1 MAPPGGG
8 ETWKL
13 DLWTARAKEFLT
25 EGRERW
31 QTAMTDDRRLR
42 ILAIKDVVCEHP
54 EYRRS
59 LLSVHI
65 YEAVLEHGIEEL
77 DDFMEW
83 WPRRIEE
90 KPPPP
95 PKSLAGD

>member
-1 MAPPGGG
+1 MR
-8 ETWKL
+8 KL
-13 DLWTARAKEFLT
+13 TDEARLH
-25 EGRERW
+25 
-31 QTAMTDDRRLR
+31 
-42 ILAIKDVVCEHP
+42 ILAIKDAVCKGP

-65 YEAVLEHGIEEL
+65 YEAVLERGIEGL
-77 DDFMEW
+77 DEFMDW